1 MFWHLLW
8 ECIIFASSFLHR
20 LSGTCSKIWDSYWL
34 CHAAPTSCF
43 KTTQK
48 MDLVLYCSVLQRQN
62 KKVAASQEC
71 LCGCVYVSA
80 CKFLCNFLK
89 KYMQFHG
96 QESQSQTET
105 VILSCWVAILHVVM
119 RLIGPSPICSGSLPS
134 PRLLK
139 LTIILPNLACV
150 TAEDKC
156 AMPSPPAARETLS
169 HFKCQSMLFNTPKRF
184 NIDYIQNM
192 CVLSDYEG
200 RQIQKKTFFN
210 LSVYR
215 TN

>member
-1 MFWHLLW
+1 MHLPLPISK
-8 ECIIFASSFLHR
+8 EYKNG
-20 LSGTCSKIWDSYWL
+20 SG
-34 CHAAPTSCF
+34 
-43 KTTQK
+43 
-48 MDLVLYCSVLQRQN
+48 LVLFSVQRIKRLQRHMN
-62 KKVAASQEC
+62 VFVGVCTC
-71 LCGCVYVSA
+71 LSVPACLYNFCVISW
-80 CKFLCNFLK
+80 K

-96 QESQSQTET
+96 QKSWSQTET
-105 VILSCWVAILHVVM
+105 IILSCWVDILHVVM

-184 NIDYIQNM
+184 NIDRLKNIDG
-192 CVLSDYEG
+192 LG
-200 RQIQKKTFFN
+200 FIW
-210 LSVYR
+210 L
-215 TN
+215 